1 MTPHT
6 RDNTAPGRAANS
18 VKTLEERNAA
28 RPGYGAV
35 AKWLH
40 WLIFLLL
47 IVQLCSAWIMPNIGL
62 NTALVPSINIHFTF
76 GTIILALI
84 LVRLVWRFGHRVPL
98 LNNGVPRWQNILA
111 RVTHNAFYLLLVVLP
126 SWAG

>member
-1 MTPHT
+1 
-6 RDNTAPGRAANS
+6 
-18 VKTLEERNAA
+18 
-28 RPGYGAV
+28 
-35 AKWLH
+35 
-40 WLIFLLL
+40 
-47 IVQLCSAWIMPNIGL
+47 MPNIGL